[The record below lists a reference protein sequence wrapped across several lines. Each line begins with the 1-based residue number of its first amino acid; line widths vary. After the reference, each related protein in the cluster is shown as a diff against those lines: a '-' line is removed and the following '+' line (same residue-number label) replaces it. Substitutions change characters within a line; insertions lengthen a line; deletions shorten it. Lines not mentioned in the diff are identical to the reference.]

1 MSFVAEQLRRIE
13 QETFVARVE
22 HHPVIDSTNHRAR
35 RHERIGDVDL
45 PLLILAD
52 RQTAG
57 RGRGANRW
65 WTGPGSLAMSLM
77 VDEPSLGLGTS
88 RRPLSGLAAG
98 VAVVETVAPLLP
110 GHEVGLHW
118 PNDVMVDE
126 KKLAGV
132 LVEGLAGGRL
142 VVGIGLNT
150 NNRLADAPAEI
161 RAGVT
166 TMRNLTGAAHDQT
179 ALLVQLLKRLEHLL
193 RQLGQEPAAVARRCD
208 ELCLQRGQSLAAETG
223 GQTIRGRCA
232 GVGSDG
238 ALLIDTPEGR
248 RELYSATTRNV
259 RDF

>member
-22 HHPVIDSTNHRAR
+22 HHPVVDSTNHRAR
-35 RHERIGDVDL
+35 HHERIGRDDL

-57 RGRGANRW
+57 RGRGVNRW
-65 WTGPGSLAMSLM
+65 WTGPGSLAMSLL

-88 RRPLSGLAAG
+88 HRPLSGLAAG
-98 VAVVETVAPLLP
+98 VAVVETIAPLLP

-118 PNDVMVDE
+118 PNDVTVDE

-161 RAGVT
+161 RAQVT
-166 TMRNLTGAAHDQT
+166 TMRNLTGAPHDPT
-179 ALLVQLLKRLEHLL
+179 ALVVQLLKRLEHLL
-193 RQLGQEPAAVARRCD
+193 RQLGQEPAAVARRTD
-208 ELCLQRGQSLAAETG
+208 ELCLQQGQILTAETG
-223 GQTIRGRCA
+223 GRTIRGRCA

-259 RDF
+259 RDC